1 MRTMTPIR
9 NSDHGSDRIVRR
21 NRFLA
26 VCLGLAMAA
35 VLAFPGRAA
44 AATPPTPDP
53 PYGVDFSVMKNSNP
67 NGVWRL
73 YVQDDAAFDS
83 GIISNGW
90 SLTLITTDPVGLAA
104 DVGVFMTVSTNTI
117 AVASNLVFVV
127 GVTNYGPST
136 ASNVYV
142 TDNLPLNA
150 DFITNTVT
158 KGSVIHSGSQLTWNV
173 GVLATNQGASMTITV
188 RSPSPAQIINGAI
201 CQTVTP
207 DANPD
212 DDAASAS
219 ATSLVF
225 VAPTQLTGMYIGG
238 AGFQIAV
245 TNTST
250 NLLVIQASTNF
261 VDWLSIFTNV
271 PPPSSFIFTDPAA
284 TNFQFRFYRTLLL
297 P

>member
-1 MRTMTPIR
+1 M
-9 NSDHGSDRIVRR
+9 R
-21 NRFLA
+21 NRFL
-26 VCLGLAMAA
+26 VVSLGLAMAA
-35 VLAFPGRAA
+35 VLAFTSRAA
-44 AATPPTPDP
+44 AATPPTPVP
-53 PYGVDFSVMKNSNP
+53 PYGTDFSVMKNSNP

-73 YVQDDAAFDS
+73 YVEDDASFDS

-104 DVGVFMTVSTNTI
+104 DVGVFMTVSTNMI
-117 AVASNLVFVV
+117 AVGSNLVFVV

-136 ASNVYV
+136 ASNVFV
-142 TDNLPLNA
+142 TDNLPVNA

-158 KGSVIHSGSQLTWNV
+158 KGSVVHSGSQLTWNV

-188 RSPSPAQIINGAI
+188 RSASPGQILNGAI
-201 CQTVTP
+201 CLTVTP
-207 DANPD
+207 DSNPD
-212 DDAASAS
+212 DDAATAS

-225 VAPTQLTGMYIGG
+225 LAPPQLTGMYLGG
-238 AGFQIAV
+238 TGFQIAV

-250 NLLVIQASTNF
+250 NSLVIQASSNF

-271 PPPSSFIFTDPAA
+271 PPPSSFIFTDPDA
-284 TNFQFRFYRTLLL
+284 TNFPYRFYRTMLL